1 MTFSCCGFRFP
12 TTTPQRANCTSL
24 FVLFCFFFVF
34 VFLQSKYLF
43 CFCNTSAFGM
53 QQYWTKSYRSNFHQ
67 PSKPCQG
74 LWNVCHSKLK
84 VPSPDHLL
92 QTEFKTEYSP
102 PYTHEIW
109 EYRAE
114 TDLINRSIE
123 SFDWSKL
130 FFR

>member
-24 FVLFCFFFVF
+24 FVCFFFF
-34 VFLQSKYLF
+34 FFFCSLIICYFFLILVLLVCSNIELNPIDLIFTNHQNLARDSGMYATLNSK
-43 CFCNTSAFGM
+43 CH
-53 QQYWTKSYRSNFHQ
+53 HQ
-67 PSKPCQG
+67 IIYY
-74 LWNVCHSKLK
+74 KLN
-84 VPSPDHLL
+84 L
-92 QTEFKTEYSP
+92 KTEYSP

-123 SFDWSKL
+123 CFDWSKL

>member
-1 MTFSCCGFRFP
+1 MVLGFPQQHHKEQIALRF
-12 TTTPQRANCTSL
+12 L
-24 FVLFCFFFVF
+24 FVFFFFFFFFCILIIFFFFVILVLLVCSNIELNPIDLIF
-34 VFLQSKYLF
+34 TNHQNLARDSGMYATLNSK
-43 CFCNTSAFGM
+43 CH
-53 QQYWTKSYRSNFHQ
+53 HQ
-67 PSKPCQG
+67 IIYY
-74 LWNVCHSKLK
+74 KLN
-84 VPSPDHLL
+84 L
-92 QTEFKTEYSP
+92 KTEYSP